1 MRFSTI
7 PIYGIH
13 IRNTFSTK
21 ASNRGMKITVGVGLS
36 ALVVGILIGFLVIP
50 SLDTSKSDVQAADTS
65 DVKPTMVIEDLS
77 LTEIFEMTEAG
88 VVQLVVKRNTVIEEG
103 YNNLGSGFVFDKMG
117 HIITNAHVV
126 SDANSTEVTF
136 LDGRAF
142 EAEIVGADDHTDL
155 AVVRVDADPDVLHP
169 LPIGDSGA
177 LKVGESVAA
186 IGNPFG
192 LSGSMTSGIVSQI
205 SRQIPADTGF
215 SIPDIIQTD
224 AAINPGNSGGPLLN
238 MRGEVIG
245 VNTSIQS
252 NIGEFVGVGFA
263 VPSQTVAKIV
273 PTLISDGKYD
283 HPWIGV
289 SGQDINPDLV
299 EILNLNDTRGF
310 LVLTVEEDSPADRA
324 GILPSNRTVMHE
336 GLNYTVGGDIVMKV
350 DDIDVRKVSDILI
363 HLQRSKSVG
372 DEMLIQVLRNDL
384 IAELTLILDK
394 RPEIANL
401 PEPP

>member
-1 MRFSTI
+1 M
-7 PIYGIH
+7 G
-13 IRNTFSTK
+13 
-21 ASNRGMKITVGVGLS
+21 VGVS

-50 SLDTSKSDVQAADTS
+50 SLDTSKSDVQAADIP
-65 DVKPTMVIEDLS
+65 DVKPTAVVEDLS
-77 LTEIFEMTEAG
+77 LIEIFEMTEAG
-88 VVQLVVKRNTVIEEG
+88 VVQLVVKRNTMIDESN
-103 YNNLGSGFVFDKMG
+103 NNLGSGFVFDKMG

-142 EAEIVGADDHTDL
+142 EAEIVGVDDHTDL
-155 AVVRVDADPDVLHP
+155 AVVRVDADPDALHP

-273 PTLISDGKYD
+273 PTLISNGKYD

-289 SGQDINPDLV
+289 SGLDINSDLV

-310 LVLTVEEDSPADRA
+310 LVLTVEEDSPAYRA

-350 DDIDVRKVSDILI
+350 DDIDVRKVYDILI

-384 IAELTLILDK
+384 ITELTITLDK
-394 RPEIANL
+394 RPEVANL
-401 PEPP
+401 PDPP

>member
-1 MRFSTI
+1 
-7 PIYGIH
+7 
-13 IRNTFSTK
+13 
-21 ASNRGMKITVGVGLS
+21 MKITVGVGLS